1 MRAAPEAGRPC
12 ETGGVIAARLLD
24 VLLVL
29 VLLVYL
35 GEGWRNGIL
44 RSLSA
49 ILGIAAGGVAAF
61 FSIPLLAA
69 AIPAPEWR
77 LTILIALS
85 VLLLAGGHLLGV
97 TIGAALRGRRA
108 DDPRRERELTTP
120 ERLLGAV
127 ANLLASALVVTLV
140 AGSVAQLGVP
150 VLSQAVKRSIVIGT
164 IDRLTPTV
172 VAEGLARVRAT
183 ILERGIPTIDDDLGG
198 VAGGQTPPEIDTST
212 DPLAVAARSV
222 ARISGTAFA
231 CGQNQSGSGFVVAPE
246 RIVTNAHV
254 VAGVD
259 SPIVELPDGQTLDA
273 RVVWFDPDTDVAI
286 LAVPELEAA
295 PLPLS
300 DAAIDQEGVVDGYP
314 HGGPFTSTPARVLA
328 ISDERVADIYGEAS
342 NVREVATLAADVQP
356 GNSGGPLITLDGSVA
371 GLVFARNAEHMNLGY
386 ATTIAQLQ
394 PLLDEAGLLSAPVTP
409 GRCVAD

>member
-1 MRAAPEAGRPC
+1 M
-12 ETGGVIAARLLD
+12 IAARLLD

-49 ILGIAAGGVAAF
+49 ILGIAAGGIAAF
-61 FSIPLLAA
+61 ISVPLLSA
-69 AIPAPEWR
+69 AIPSPEWR

-97 TIGAALRGRRA
+97 TIAGILRGRRA
-108 DDPRRERELTTP
+108 DDDRHERDLTTF
-120 ERLLGAV
+120 ERLLGAA
-127 ANLLASALVVTLV
+127 ANLVASALVVTLV

-164 IDRLTPTV
+164 IDRLTPNP
-172 VAEGLARVRAT
+172 VAEGIARVRSA
-183 ILERGIPTIDDDLGG
+183 ILERGIPTIDDALGG
-198 VAGGQTPPEIDTST
+198 VAEGQDPPELDTTT
-212 DPLAVAARSV
+212 DPLAAAARSV

-259 SPIVELPDGQTLDA
+259 RPVVELPDGQALDA
-273 RVVWFDPDTDVAI
+273 RVVWFDPETDVAI

-295 PLPLS
+295 PLPLT
-300 DAAIDQEGVVDGYP
+300 DTRVDQEGVVNGYP
-314 HGGPFTSTPARVLA
+314 HGGPFTSSPARVLA
-328 ISDERVADIYGEAS
+328 ISNERVADIYGERHT
-342 NVREVATLAADVQP
+342 VREVATLAADVQP
-356 GNSGGPLITLDGSVA
+356 GNSGGPLITLDGRVA
-371 GLVFARNAEHMNLGY
+371 GLIFARNAEHANLGY
-386 ATTIAQLQ
+386 ATTIAHLE
-394 PLLDEAGLLSAPVTP
+394 PLLAEAELLWEPVEP
-409 GRCVAD
+409 GRCVTG